1 MRAEL
6 RRAAYSLLSLAVV
19 LCAACGTAE
28 PPRSATPTAAA
39 GTPSPA
45 DAAALPTVEVRTP
58 TPAASPQ
65 PLATVTGANEPLP
78 GRIAFTAAGDLWVWQ
93 GSSGSQ
99 LTSGGAAAQ
108 PAWSPDGAQLVFVQS
123 GLSYSDL
130 ALIGARGGTVRTL
143 TENGS
148 TLPPGS
154 FERSADVIWAFSPT
168 FSPDGREIGYASQI
182 APPTGTPL
190 LDQPLALMRRSV
202 VPGAATDVLY
212 QDAYAHV
219 GRIAYTPDGSQIIF
233 SITPVDRRAPS
244 RLMSYDRQRGVT
256 APLAGA
262 PDQSY
267 DPALSPDGRWLVFA
281 TRDGAHTDIFALNL
295 RQGGLTRL
303 TQRAD
308 ARAPAISPDGSYLAY
323 LAVAPGGAGFDLWIA
338 ELYSDATG
346 RLFAGES
353 RRITTDLQIDA
364 TSGLSWGR

>member
-1 MRAEL
+1 
-6 RRAAYSLLSLAVV
+6 V
-19 LCAACGTAE
+19 
-28 PPRSATPTAAA
+28 RSATHGLVCLAILLIAACDTVEPMPPATVPPAVDGTPQPADPSAPPTAAA
-39 GTPSPA
+39 SS
-45 DAAALPTVEVRTP
+45 P
-58 TPAASPQ
+58 TPVASPR

-78 GRIAFTAAGDLWVWQ
+78 GRIAFTVNGDLWVWQ
-93 GSSGSQ
+93 GAAGTQ
-99 LTSGGAAAQ
+99 LTSGGTAAQ
-108 PAWSPDGAQLVFVQS
+108 PAWSPDGAQIVFVHH
-123 GLSYSDL
+123 GLSFSDL
-130 ALIGARGGTVRTL
+130 ALIGASGGTIRTI

-182 APPTGTPL
+182 APPVGAPL
-190 LDQPLALMRRSV
+190 LDHPLALMRRSV

-233 SITPVDRRAPS
+233 SITPIDRRAPA
-244 RLMSYDRQRGVT
+244 RLMAYDRQRSVT
-256 APLAGA
+256 APLIGA

-267 DPALSPDGRWLVFA
+267 DPAISPDGRWLVFA
-281 TRDGAHTDIFALNL
+281 TRDGGHTDVFALNL

-323 LAVAPGGAGFDLWIA
+323 LAVAPGGAGFDLWVA
-338 ELYSDATG
+338 ELFSDATG
-346 RLFAGES
+346 RLFAGEA
-353 RRITTDLQIDA
+353 RRITNDLQIDA
-364 TSGLSWGR
+364 TSGLAWGR